1 MTAIADARTKGPLV
15 WGDMDQQA
23 LDAAYDQACWA
34 PNQQILAD
42 RRQSLSAE
50 ARGLIPP
57 PQRVA
62 YGSAEI
68 EKIDIYK
75 ADVANAPVAIFVHG
89 GAWRRGR
96 AADFAALA
104 ETFTRAG
111 AHLAVLDFDNI
122 DEHHGDLL
130 AMAEQVRRA
139 VAWVGKNAASFG
151 GDPDHI
157 YLTGHSSG
165 AHLGGCMLT
174 TDWNRFG
181 LPQTFI
187 KGALLCSGMYELAPV
202 RLSKRSEY
210 VKFTDAT
217 ENELSA
223 MRHLDRLSC
232 PVILVYG
239 TNESPEFIR
248 QTKEFAAAV
257 KATGKPVELIVAP
270 HYNHFEIAETLGNPY
285 GVLGRAALRLM
296 GLGPSA

>member
-1 MTAIADARTKGPLV
+1 MTMTQDISTKGPLV

-23 LDAAYDQACWA
+23 LDAAYDQAYWA

-42 RRQSLSAE
+42 RRQSLAAE
-50 ARGLIPP
+50 ARRVIAPP
-57 PQRVA
+57 VRVA

-75 ADVANAPVAIFVHG
+75 ADVAKAPVAIYIHG

-96 AADFAALA
+96 AADFAGQA
-104 ETFTRAG
+104 EMFMRAD
-111 AHLAVLDFDNI
+111 AHHAVLDFDNI
-122 DEHHGDLL
+122 DEHGGDLL

-139 VAWVGKNAASFG
+139 IAWVAKNAGSFG
-151 GDPDHI
+151 GDPERI

-165 AHLGGCMLT
+165 AHLGGCMVT
-174 TDWNRFG
+174 TDWSRFG

-187 KGALLCSGMYELAPV
+187 KGALLGSGMYDLAPV

-223 MRHLDRLSC
+223 MRHLDRLAC
-232 PVILVYG
+232 PVVLAYG

-248 QTKEFAAAV
+248 QTQEFAAAV
-257 KATGKPVELIVAP
+257 KAAGKPVELIVAP
-270 HYNHFEIAETLGNPY
+270 NYNHFEIAETLGNPY

-296 GLGPSA
+296 ELGPK